1 MKRYLIIGAL
11 LVSAVTHAFGEDVHV
26 IYESAEAARLNADA
40 ELFEA
45 QLTAQE
51 REQYLGRSFY
61 ADKFK
66 SNIHI
71 TDVQQYDEIVYCV
84 QNTGQI
90 YQTKVAQFEQGLA
103 NGSLREVQAR
113 YATTRNVDS
122 GDVLKIRSG
131 PGTRFSAVAGIPAGA
146 SDISTFE
153 AEQVWDSDTWWVPVQ
168 WHGFRG
174 YIGKSHLSENV
185 Q

>member
-1 MKRYLIIGAL
+1 MIKSTILGGLAWAAIT
-11 LVSAVTHAFGEDVHV
+11 SAVFGEDIHV
-26 IYESAEAARLNADA
+26 IYESAEAARMNAEA
-40 ELFEA
+40 EKVYA
-45 QLTAQE
+45 AMTAQD
-51 REQYLGRSFY
+51 REKYLGRSFY

-71 TDVQQYDEIVYCV
+71 TDVRQYGEILYCV

-90 YQTKVAQFEQGLA
+90 YQTTAAQFEDALA

-131 PGTRFSAVAGIPAGA
+131 PGTRFSALAGIPAGA
-146 SDISTFE
+146 SDINTFE
-153 AEQVWDSDTWWVPVQ
+153 AEQVWDGDTWWVPVQ

-174 YIGKSHLSENV
+174 YVGKSHLSEL
-185 Q
+185 